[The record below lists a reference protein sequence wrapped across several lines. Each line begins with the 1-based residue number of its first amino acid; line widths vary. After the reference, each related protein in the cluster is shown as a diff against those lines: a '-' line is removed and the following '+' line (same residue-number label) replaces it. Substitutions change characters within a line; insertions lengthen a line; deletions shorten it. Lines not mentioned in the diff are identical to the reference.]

1 MTRGEIWTVAGGS
14 DYAGK
19 ARPAVIIQ
27 ADQFDDIDSVT
38 ICLFTTT
45 VADAPNVRVQVEP
58 TAENGLET
66 TSYLMADKLATLRKD
81 RLGYRIG
88 RLDELSLRELSG
100 AVVLFLG
107 LAETEPTRPP
117 HS

>member
-19 ARPAVIIQ
+19 ARPAVIMQ
-27 ADQFDDIDSVT
+27 ADQFDDIESVT
-38 ICLFTTT
+38 ICPFTTV
-45 VADAPNVRVQVEP
+45 VADAPGVRIQVEP
-58 TAENGLET
+58 STENGLEA
-66 TSYLMADKLATLRKD
+66 TSYLMADKLTTLRKD

-88 RLDELSLRELSG
+88 SLEEPSVRELSR

-107 LAETEPTRPP
+107 LADPGPTT
-117 HS
+117 SS